1 MCFYFCCLEME
12 KEFNFQIV
20 KFVKVECLVYV
31 IVEFNCVI
39 SENLIIF
46 GNGFII
52 NVFFDGYYMLY
63 YWDGGRCEVDIEGIV
78 IYYFRLDKV
87 IEQLLLERELQYVLR
102 YNADVII
109 EIVDIDG
116 NVFNVKFNGDF

>member
-1 MCFYFCCLEME
+1 ME

-78 IYYFRLDKV
+78 TYYFCLDKV

>member
-1 MCFYFCCLEME
+1 ME

-78 IYYFRLDKV
+78 IYYFCLDKV